1 MNIIIA
7 MLILGIIVFIHELG
21 HFTFAKIFKVPVREF
36 SIGMGKRIFS
46 FVKGKTRYSLKL
58 LPFGGSCAMV
68 GEDIAGTGDFT
79 VEGGVLD
86 KEKNEV
92 DFDGVRYSV
101 DEIEQNNFSVIS
113 PIKKAV
119 ICLSGPLFNIVL
131 GSICSIII
139 VVMIGITKPI
149 INNVVV
155 NSPAE
160 KAEPY
165 SLQVGDE
172 IMELSTYG
180 SKQKI
185 RLSDEISLFMYLNN
199 DLFEKEDTPLSVKI
213 KRDNKILD
221 TLVYPKINET
231 EKRVMIGIGLGELYR
246 PKNLFEI
253 IKYGIYEVLFYIDS
267 TIKSLRLLIAGKF
280 SANEISGPIGTVA
293 VMGGAIKEATS
304 VKTIILMILS
314 FMSLISVNLA
324 VMNLIPIPALDG
336 GRILEAGIEMII
348 GHRLNEKVI
357 TFVNAISM
365 GLLLILMI
373 WIFGLDIYK
382 ILMGVYR

>member
-1 MNIIIA
+1 MNILIA
-7 MLILGIIVFIHELG
+7 ILILGVIVFIHEFG

-36 SIGMGKRIFS
+36 SIGMGKRIFTI
-46 FVKGKTRYSLKL
+46 VKGKTRYSLKL

-79 VEGGVLD
+79 AEGGVLD

-92 DFDGVRYSV
+92 DFDGVRYSIE
-101 DEIEQNNFSVIS
+101 EIEKNNFSVIN
-113 PIKKAV
+113 PIKKVV
-119 ICLSGPLFNIVL
+119 ICVSGPLFNIIL

-139 VVMIGITKPI
+139 VAMVGVTKPV
-149 INNVVV
+149 INNVVP

-160 KAEPY
+160 SAKPY

-172 IMELSTYG
+172 IIEVSTYG

-185 RLSDEISLFMYLNN
+185 NLSEEISLYMYINN
-199 DLFEKEDTPLSVKI
+199 ELFERGNIPLSVKI
-213 KRDNKILD
+213 KRNNEILN
-221 TLVYPKINET
+221 TLVYPAINEA
-231 EKRVMIGIGLGELYR
+231 ENRIMIGIGLGELYQ
-246 PKNLFEI
+246 PKNLFEF

-267 TIKSLRLLIAGKF
+267 TVKSLRLLLAGKF

-293 VMGGAIKEATS
+293 VMGSVIKEATGFRT
-304 VKTIILMILS
+304 TIIMILS
-314 FMSLISVNLA
+314 FISLISVNLA

-348 GHRLNEKVI
+348 GHRLNEKIITVI
-357 TFVNAISM
+357 NAVSM
-365 GLLLILMI
+365 GLLLLLMM
-373 WIFGLDIYK
+373 WIFGMDIYK
-382 ILMGVYR
+382 VLIGAYR